1 MKILVTGA
9 NGLLGHHVVMQ
20 LLERNEEVSV
30 IVRSKNAVFFDVSK
44 VNLAIGDFTN
54 HQTLKNAALGCDA
67 IIHIAAVTATN
78 LLNYS
83 DYYYVNVKGSVT
95 ITDIADELN
104 INKIVFV
111 STTNTVGN
119 GTKDIHSDEKCPF
132 QFPFTKSF
140 YAQSKVEAEKVFE
153 AASKKPNR
161 HVIIIHPGFMI
172 GAYDTKPSSGKLM
185 LMGYRKQW
193 MAAPNGGKNFVPTQ
207 DVATAI
213 CNALTLGKNG
223 EHYLAT
229 GINYSYR
236 EYYELQSRVGEY
248 YQKLIFV
255 PDMLLEL
262 VAKVGDLLRL
272 AGVKTDVCSRNINQ
286 LTIQEYYSNAKICNE
301 LDMPQTP
308 LAEAILEAIEW
319 FQKNGYIANRE

>member
-44 VNLAIGDFTN
+44 VNLTLGDFTS
-54 HQTLKNAALGCDA
+54 HQTLKNAAQGCDA

-83 DYYYVNVKGSVT
+83 DYDSVNVKGSAT
-95 ITDIADELN
+95 IVDVADELN
-104 INKIVFV
+104 INKIVFI
-111 STTNTVGN
+111 STTNTVGY
-119 GTKDIHSDEKCPF
+119 GIKEIHSDEKSPI
-132 QFPFTKSF
+132 QYPFTKSF
-140 YAQSKVEAEKVFE
+140 YAQSKVEAEKIFE

-185 LMGYRKQW
+185 IMGYRKQW
-193 MAAPNGGKNFVPTQ
+193 MASPNGGKNFVPAT

-213 CNALTLGKNG
+213 CNALTMGKNG
-223 EHYLAT
+223 DHYLAA
-229 GINYSYR
+229 GINYSFR

-248 YQKLIFV
+248 HQNLILL
-255 PDMLLEL
+255 PDMVLEL
-262 VAKVGDLLRL
+262 AAKVGDLLQL
-272 AGVKTDVCSRNINQ
+272 AGVKTDVCSRNFNQ
-286 LTIQEYYSNAKICNE
+286 LTIQEYYSNTKICKE
-301 LDMPQTP
+301 LGMPQTP
-308 LAEAILEAIEW
+308 LAEAISEAMEW
-319 FQKNGYIANRE
+319 FRKNGYL